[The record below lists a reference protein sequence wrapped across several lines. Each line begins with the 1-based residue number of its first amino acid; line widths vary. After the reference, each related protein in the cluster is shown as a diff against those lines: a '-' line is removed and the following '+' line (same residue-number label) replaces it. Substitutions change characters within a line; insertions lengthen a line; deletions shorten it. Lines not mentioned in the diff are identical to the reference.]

1 MRARLLC
8 PERRVHFC
16 SVAVCGSVLKCVAVC
31 CNVLQCVIVCC
42 SVLQCESRHTRESCH
57 TQTPQTWVMS
67 HTNESRHTRESCRMS
82 SGMRNRL
89 YEDTTHMRRLFNR
102 YHKTCR
108 LVQPVE
114 SSPHMR
120 SLYMQQSAHMGSL
133 LMQQSPH
140 TRKQWLTMEPHTA
153 RSVEDET
160 RYHRRNADSNPEW
173 WGDFS
178 QPQSQ
183 NRNSNLCWEIQ
194 RKSNSIKISVWICT
208 ARYRSIW
215 VFRFRLVNSNLHTI
229 QDFDL
234 HFDDHSES
242 RLPRNAL
249 YEETIELSAHMRRHV
264 ICLIWDHHMPHM
276 GPSYASYGNSLP
288 IDHRIVCPYEETR
301 HMPHMG
307 PSYASYGTI
316 ICLIWE

>member
-16 SVAVCGSVLKCVAVC
+16 SVAVCSSVLKCVAAC

-57 TQTPQTWVMS
+57 TQTPHTWVMS

-114 SSPHMR
+114 LSPHMR

-133 LMQQSPH
+133 LMQQS
-140 TRKQWLTMEPHTA
+140 
-153 RSVEDET
+153 S
-160 RYHRRNADSNPEW
+160 
-173 WGDFS
+173 
-178 QPQSQ
+178 
-183 NRNSNLCWEIQ
+183 
-194 RKSNSIKISVWICT
+194 
-208 ARYRSIW
+208 
-215 VFRFRLVNSNLHTI
+215 
-229 QDFDL
+229 
-234 HFDDHSES
+234 
-242 RLPRNAL
+242 
-249 YEETIELSAHMRRHV
+249 YEETMTYY
-264 ICLIWDHHMPHM
+264 
-276 GPSYASYGNSLP
+276 GASYSAFRGRRDSVSSSKC
-288 IDHRIVCPYEETR
+288 RFKSWMVGR
-301 HMPHMG
+301 F
-307 PSYASYGTI
+307 
-316 ICLIWE
+316 